1 LKLCDVSGVAP
12 AAVNVLDVP
21 ATVADLLDVF
31 AARYRSMLL
40 LLLDVS
46 ADGYAAVDDAV
57 R

>member
-1 LKLCDVSGVAP
+1 M
-12 AAVNVLDVP
+12 NVLDVP